1 MSLSKVKI
9 LITSLISCSF
19 ISLLIFGSEKHP
31 NFDDSEVLV
40 EIMSQAKE
48 VVTTTNPDGSI
59 VFLDT
64 DKNSPYLGSG
74 WIYELRKNGTILGIG
89 KVKEGM
95 LNGIVTSWYS
105 NGKKKAEETFDNG
118 KLTTVKKWKP
128 NGLACEKT
136 KVVNGKGRTFYYD
149 LESSPITMRLWD
161 AGFVIEVKS
170 LVDSSK

>member
-1 MSLSKVKI
+1 
-9 LITSLISCSF
+9 
-19 ISLLIFGSEKHP
+19 
-31 NFDDSEVLV
+31 
-40 EIMSQAKE
+40 MSQAKE

-95 LNGIVTSWYS
+95 LNGVVASWYS

-136 KVVNGKGRTFYYD
+136 NVENGYGETYNYD
-149 LESSPITMRLWD
+149 LESNLTSVILWND
-161 AGFVIEVKS
+161 GVVVGGLGNQKPENK
-170 LVDSSK
+170 